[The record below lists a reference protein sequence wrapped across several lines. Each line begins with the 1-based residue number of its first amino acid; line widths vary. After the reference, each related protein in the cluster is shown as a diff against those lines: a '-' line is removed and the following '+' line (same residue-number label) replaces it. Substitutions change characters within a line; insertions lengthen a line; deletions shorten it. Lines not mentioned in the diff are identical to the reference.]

1 MTGQA
6 WKLTVATVV
15 AACTQGLR
23 FGGPERRYLLSAG
36 AYSISSDFIRV
47 WESLP
52 G

>member
-6 WKLTVATVV
+6 WNLTVATVV
-15 AACTQGLR
+15 AACAQGLR
-23 FGGPERRYLLSAG
+23 FAGPGRRYLLSAG
-36 AYSISSDFIRV
+36 VYSISSDFVRV